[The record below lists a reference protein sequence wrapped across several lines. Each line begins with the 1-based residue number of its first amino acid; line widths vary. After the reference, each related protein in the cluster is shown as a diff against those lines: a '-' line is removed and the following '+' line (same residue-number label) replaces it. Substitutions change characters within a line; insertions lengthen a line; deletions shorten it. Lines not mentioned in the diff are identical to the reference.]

1 LEEIDNEAS
10 NMEAS
15 NDKGAVKQVS
25 VLQSIKL
32 KDGNRIELQ

>member
-10 NMEAS
+10 NMETS
-15 NDKGAVKQVS
+15 NDKRAAKRVS

-32 KDGNRIELQ
+32 KDGNRSELQ

>member
-15 NDKGAVKQVS
+15 NDTRAVKRVS
-25 VLQSIKL
+25 LLQSIKL